1 MQMLTKSIERED
13 LKELKVV
20 LKHLWLMIKNLNE
33 TNKTSK
39 NYFNEA

>member
-33 TNKTSK
+33 NNKTSK

>member
-1 MQMLTKSIERED
+1 MMTKSIERED
-13 LKELKVV
+13 VKELKVV

-39 NYFNEA
+39 NYFNET